1 MSNSDIKF
9 IYPFVNFVTHIK
21 AITKKSLPLKYRGK
35 KEHIKMKK
43 ILFAVII
50 VIILAIVILN
60 LFPEIEAELHR
71 ITGWY

>member
-1 MSNSDIKF
+1 
-9 IYPFVNFVTHIK
+9 
-21 AITKKSLPLKYRGK
+21 
-35 KEHIKMKK
+35 MKK